1 MEYRV
6 QKKREEVLLQT
17 KLDAVQEEVTV
28 LRAEANNS
36 GEINIMDMLPPD
48 SVVEFLQRLVL
59 ILIFLGIS

>member
-6 QKKREEVLLQT
+6 QKKKEDVLLQT
-17 KLDAVQEEVTV
+17 KLDAVQEEVAV

-36 GEINIMDMLPPD
+36 GQINIMDMLPPD

-59 ILIFLGIS
+59 ILICLGIS

>member
-28 LRAEANNS
+28 LRVEANNS

>member
-17 KLDAVQEEVTV
+17 KLDAVQEEVAV

-36 GEINIMDMLPPD
+36 GQINIMDMLPPD

-59 ILIFLGIS
+59 ILICLGIS